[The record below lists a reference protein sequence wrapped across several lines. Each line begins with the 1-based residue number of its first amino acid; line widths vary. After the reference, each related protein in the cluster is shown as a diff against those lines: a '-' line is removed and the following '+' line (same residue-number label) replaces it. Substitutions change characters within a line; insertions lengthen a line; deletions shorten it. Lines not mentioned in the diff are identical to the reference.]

1 MDLKFENISKFFNIF
16 FKKVLTKGKRCGN
29 ITRSQ
34 TWGLKKLEK
43 SFEKLKKVL
52 DKRDRFV
59 I

>member
-1 MDLKFENISKFFNIF
+1 MDLQFENISNFFDIF

-29 ITRSQ
+29 ITRSR
-34 TWGLKKLEK
+34 TRGLKKLEK

-52 DKRDRFV
+52 DKRIADV